1 MLRAALFTTAKK
13 GETTQISIH
22 ILEEWIRSMQCVHSL
37 EYYLAIKRNM
47 EAQWV
52 KKPIEA
58 ARVTVEEDV

>member
-37 EYYLAIKRNM
+37 EYYLAIKRNV

-52 KKPIEA
+52 KKPIAA